1 MIRGSLGYPGSL
13 QPARFDLPAALA
25 DDTVP
30 RISVSEEFEELASG
44 YELVTG
50 YLMAPNSMQLGIV
63 IEALLSLQPD
73 PVHAS
78 LQPEIQ
84 DFQSYEPIVTRQSL
98 AA

>member
-1 MIRGSLGYPGSL
+1 
-13 QPARFDLPAALA
+13 
-25 DDTVP
+25 
-30 RISVSEEFEELASG
+30 
-44 YELVTG
+44 
-50 YLMAPNSMQLGIV
+50 MAPNSMQLGIA

-73 PVHAS
+73 HVHAG